1 MPYRMKQKDTLL
13 KIDASSTNQQS
24 NPKNAQIITPPQPAL
39 KPEPP
44 KDKLAEQT
52 LSRLIEEERLAW
64 RKNEETRLLEE
75 AEKSRQAA
83 WKIKAKEPKK
93 PLLGLYAT
101 DQWKTEC
108 CILGA

>member
-1 MPYRMKQKDTLL
+1 M
-13 KIDASSTNQQS
+13 
-24 NPKNAQIITPPQPAL
+24 PPQPAEN
-39 KPEPP
+39 PEPP

-93 PLLGLYAT
+93 PLLGLFAT
-101 DQWKTEC
+101 DQWKTDVAFWERNLQDEIDKHHEC
-108 CILGA
+108 KKTGSGHDSR